1 MILREDDESID
12 VIFLQ
17 TGKRSPHWIN
27 LLPNEPVNSDWKSL
41 HKWCLFVG
49 VVLIASAGKPVAF
62 ED

>member
-1 MILREDDESID
+1 MILREEDESID

-41 HKWCLFVG
+41 HKRCLFVG
-49 VVLIASAGKPVAF
+49 VVLTASAGKPVGF